1 MKILMV
7 EDEPQLA
14 AQVQRALTR
23 AGFEVVHADTG
34 PDGLARARAEH
45 FDLVLLDVNLPG
57 CSGFE
62 VLTELREAG
71 ISVRVMMLTSQGE
84 VEDRVKGLRSG
95 ADDYLTK
102 PFAVEELLARVE
114 VLGRRGGQVEAARV
128 LELGGLCVDLEK
140 RRVTQ
145 LGDRVE
151 LSPRE
156 LEVLEIF
163 MREPGRTFSR
173 DEICERV
180 WEREHQYDTRTV
192 EVFVMRL
199 RKKIDLDCCGLK
211 IATVRGA
218 GYVLTENE

>member
-14 AQVQRALTR
+14 AQVQRALVR
-23 AGFEVVHADTG
+23 AGHEVAHADSG
-34 PDGLARARAEH
+34 PGGLERARAEH

-62 VLTELREAG
+62 VLHALRDG
-71 ISVRVMMLTSQGE
+71 GLPVRVMMLTSQGE
-84 VEDRVKGLRSG
+84 VEDRVAGLRSG

-114 VLGRRGGQVEAARV
+114 VLGRRGGRVEGARV
-128 LELGGLCVDLEK
+128 LELGGLCLDLEK

-145 LGDRVE
+145 RGERVE

-156 LEVLEIF
+156 LEVLQIF
-163 MREPGRTFSR
+163 LREPGRTFSR

-180 WEREHQYDTRTV
+180 WEREHEYDTRTV

-199 RKKIDLDCCGLK
+199 RKKIDLARCGLK
-211 IATVRGA
+211 IATVRGV
-218 GYVLTENE
+218 GYVLTEKE